1 MLKVFPNKKSNAEN
15 KANPENKTPS
25 AQILVSKCHS
35 QPKRTRAPWKKWLI
49 PRLGQGKYKM
59 NLEHLVVPEN
69 KEVLRKD
76 GQLPKGHRSHL
87 PAGYIWDILNIEIKN
102 DINAL

>member
-1 MLKVFPNKKSNAEN
+1 MREKEKLFLQRMMELENHQQMLKVFPNKK
-15 KANPENKTPS
+15 ANPENKAPS

-35 QPKRTRAPWKKWLI
+35 QPKRTRAPWKKRLI

-76 GQLPKGHRSHL
+76 GELPKGHRSHL
-87 PAGYIWDILNIEIKN
+87 PAG
-102 DINAL
+102 

>member
-1 MLKVFPNKKSNAEN
+1 MLKVFQNK
-15 KANPENKTPS
+15 KANPENKAINIIPT

-59 NLEHLVVPEN
+59 SLEHLGVPEN

-76 GQLPKGHRSHL
+76 RELSKEHRSCL
-87 PAGYIWDILNIEIKN
+87 PVG
-102 DINAL
+102 

>member
-1 MLKVFPNKKSNAEN
+1 MMELENHQQMLKVFPNK

-69 KEVLRKD
+69 KEVLRKRWTAAKRT
-76 GQLPKGHRSHL
+76 QESSSCWLNMGHFEHR
-87 PAGYIWDILNIEIKN
+87 DKE
-102 DINAL
+102 